1 MRTSRKNFGT
11 RLLLGIFALC
21 VASLLSASPEAYN
34 GGPVRN
40 VTDLAPTCASCH
52 SSFSKD
58 QLRSEPEA
66 FAASQVKE
74 IKHYKAIEE
83 GAGPYAQMSP
93 ADRQKLLAD
102 VKLMDE
108 LASISL
114 SAPSSLKPGQ
124 EAQVTV
130 NVKGGQG
137 VVGVFLVDTDLRFQA
152 RPLQGDGW
160 LIIGAPK
167 IWGSDGKEQ
176 TKWVDGRAP
185 GLHKNLNSAIIF
197 DQKSDLAAK
206 KVAEGKVVW
215 TVKAPQEAGTYS
227 ITAAFHFGAEKWS
240 PVGTVTTPTGQLMP
254 RGGPGGASARIM
266 FAKPVSV
273 TVR

>member
-1 MRTSRKNFGT
+1 MKRLFGI
-11 RLLLGIFALC
+11 LGLC
-21 VASLLSASPEAYN
+21 VVALPVASSQAYN
-34 GGPVRN
+34 GGPLRN
-40 VTDLAPTCASCH
+40 VTDLAPTCAGCH
-52 SSFSKD
+52 SSFNKE
-58 QLRSEPEA
+58 QLRGEPEA
-66 FAASQVKE
+66 FVASQVKE
-74 IKHYKAIEE
+74 TKHYKAIED

-108 LASISL
+108 LAGITL
-114 SAPSSLKPGQ
+114 SAPTSLKPGQ

-160 LIIGAPK
+160 VIVGAPK
-167 IWGSDGKEQ
+167 VWGSDGKEQ
-176 TKWVDGRAP
+176 TKWVDSRAP
-185 GLHKNLNSAIIF
+185 SLQKNLNSAIIF
-197 DQKSDLAAK
+197 DQKSEIALK

-215 TVKAPQEAGTYS
+215 TVKAPHEPGTYS
-227 ITAAFHFGAEKWS
+227 MTAAFHFGAEKWS
-240 PVGTVTTPTGQLMP
+240 PVGTVTTPTGQVMA
-254 RGGPGGASARIM
+254 RGGPGGPSARIL